1 MWDDKCMSPPS
12 AIQLALSFSYQFLLP
27 CPCLC
32 IIIFEPE
39 SLVKVFHRNLQL
51 PKRVIAQSHIMEGD
65 MVFATRCNGYAVESD
80 CVFVH
85 AKAIVQSPHL
95 FVKVDERK
103 STPLETSTYLEC
115 HIFILVKYEVI
126 GPYVR
131 EVST

>member
-1 MWDDKCMSPPS
+1 
-12 AIQLALSFSYQFLLP
+12 
-27 CPCLC
+27 
-32 IIIFEPE
+32 
-39 SLVKVFHRNLQL
+39 
-51 PKRVIAQSHIMEGD
+51 MEGD

-95 FVKVDERK
+95 
-103 STPLETSTYLEC
+103 EC